1 MHKVFYWNNAR
12 FSQCIPYPMYFFYL
26 PDKKKRCPPSQ
37 VDSENYNTKYKYN

>member
-12 FSQCIPYPMYFFYL
+12 FSQCIPYPMYFFTYRI
-26 PDKKKRCPPSQ
+26 KKRCPPSQ